1 MVDPFRQLLYSTRAK
16 DVTAIRSYRNA
27 GLSLADAVN
36 AVIRDREAE
45 ADRRRTGE
53 SDSESGEAA

>member
-1 MVDPFRQLLYSTRAK
+1 MNCGEFEELLRRTGRTEAEQEALLRAG
-16 DVTAIRSYRNA
+16 TPA
-27 GLSLADAVN
+27 GC
-36 AVIRDREAE
+36 VIRDREAE